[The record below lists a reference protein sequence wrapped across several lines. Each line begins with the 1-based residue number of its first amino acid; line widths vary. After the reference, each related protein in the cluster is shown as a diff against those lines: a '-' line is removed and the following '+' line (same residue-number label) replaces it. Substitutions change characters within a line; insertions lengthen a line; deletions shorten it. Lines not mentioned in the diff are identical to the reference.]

1 MCYGEF
7 LWTID
12 FIYAIHNRVRE
23 TIKVINAKII
33 IAMRAALL
41 IFNEQ
46 IAHALEL
53 SKEGGGNQAA
63 GMRRV
68 IHRSIPKLCFSIGVN
83 PMLQTILALTRANG
97 SG

>member
-1 MCYGEF
+1 MCYGEY

-41 IFNEQ
+41 IFNE
-46 IAHALEL
+46 
-53 SKEGGGNQAA
+53 
-63 GMRRV
+63 
-68 IHRSIPKLCFSIGVN
+68 
-83 PMLQTILALTRANG
+83 
-97 SG
+97 